1 MVSKWSGH
9 HAHNMETTIFEGI
22 PHGSFLYFFDS
33 WKNGMDCLAAA
44 LMNTI
49 TGFLLEDDEVDV
61 DPFAWATSVWMI
73 YTDCFHQRLVTF
85 DSHHRIFSCSWT
97 LLLVLACNQSTAVR
111 ICFEHLQQ
119 VVVVENAGAS
129 LAINGER

>member
-1 MVSKWSGH
+1 
-9 HAHNMETTIFEGI
+9 
-22 PHGSFLYFFDS
+22 
-33 WKNGMDCLAAA
+33 MDCLAAA